1 MTSRLDNLHGTL
13 AQPKDRMDMAS
24 NLLQL
29 ACPNQG
35 AWGYRSFLRSCRNMK
50 VAGPLVSS
58 LAQPS
63 RVKMLVS
70 SACAPKPSWQIFKF
84 TIFELSH
91 GLRMLKCQ

>member
-1 MTSRLDNLHGTL
+1 
-13 AQPKDRMDMAS
+13 
-24 NLLQL
+24 
-29 ACPNQG
+29 
-35 AWGYRSFLRSCRNMK
+35 
-50 VAGPLVSS
+50 LVSS